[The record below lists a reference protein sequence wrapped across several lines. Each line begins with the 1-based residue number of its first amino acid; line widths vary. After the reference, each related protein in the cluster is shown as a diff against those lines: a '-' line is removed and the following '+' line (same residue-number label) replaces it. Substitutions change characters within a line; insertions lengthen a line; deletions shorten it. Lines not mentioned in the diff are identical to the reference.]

1 MFERSQVLG
10 GYMGKLLWV
19 NLATGKIKDETPDD
33 NLYKNYVGGYGI
45 GARLLY
51 DRQKAGVDP
60 LGPENILGMITGPLT
75 GTPAIGGARYQA
87 VAKSPI

>member
-1 MFERSQVLG
+1 MIS

-19 NLATGKIKDETPDD
+19 NLGNGEIKEEIPDE
-33 NLYKNYVGGYGI
+33 NLYRDFVGGYGV

-60 LGPENILGMITGPLT
+60 LGRRG
-75 GTPAIGGARYQA
+75 
-87 VAKSPI
+87 